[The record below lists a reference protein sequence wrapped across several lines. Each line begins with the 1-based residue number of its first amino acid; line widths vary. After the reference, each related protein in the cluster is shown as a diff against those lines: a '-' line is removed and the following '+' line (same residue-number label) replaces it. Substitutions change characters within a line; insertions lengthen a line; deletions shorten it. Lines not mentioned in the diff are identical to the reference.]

1 MIRLLLVCSA
11 ALLVAAPA
19 RAQEAA
25 APAPDA
31 AHLDAETARRARAEY
46 EAGVEH
52 YRSGRYRDAIHSFQ
66 VAAAL
71 TPSADLSYNIARAL
85 EELARREGSPADWD
99 AAIASYRRYLSD
111 SVDPPDRAEVEAH
124 VEELAELAEAARR
137 AALARPSTGTLSL
150 RVDRDGSSVRI
161 DGEARGTSPLGEPF
175 ELSPGRHRVSVAS
188 DGYTPF
194 EAEVSVEAGVRTS
207 AIVELVPATGYR
219 SQVGSPVLAWIS
231 FGLAG
236 ASLVGSAVLGAVA
249 ASDQSAALSPFD
261 PARLSE
267 ARGLAGWSDAALG
280 AAIGF
285 GALGVVLFFAE
296 SASVGTTV
304 THGPGDGAVVEAPET
319 AAPGGA
325 PEDADAGDVVSG
337 G

>member
-1 MIRLLLVCSA
+1 MPRLLAVCLA
-11 ALLVAAPA
+11 ALLVASPV
-19 RAQEAA
+19 RGQEAA
-25 APAPDA
+25 ESEAEA

-52 YRSGRYRDAIHSFQ
+52 YRSGRYRDSIHSFQ
-66 VAAAL
+66 VAASL
-71 TPSADLSYNIARAL
+71 TPSADLSFNIARAH

-111 SVDPPDRAEVEAH
+111 SVDPPDRSEVEAH
-124 VEELAELAEAARR
+124 IAELAELAEAARR
-137 AALARPSTGTLSL
+137 SALARPSTGTLVV
-150 RVDRDGSSVRI
+150 RVDREGAAVRI
-161 DGEARGTSPLGEPF
+161 DGDERGTSPLAEPF
-175 ELSPGRHRVSVAS
+175 ELAPGRHRVSVVS
-188 DGYTPF
+188 EGYTPY
-194 EAEVSVEAGVRTS
+194 EAEVSVEAGMRTS
-207 AIVELVPATGYR
+207 AVVELLPATGYR
-219 SQVGSPVLAWIS
+219 SQPGSPVFAWIS

-236 ASLVGSAVLGAVA
+236 ASLVGSAILGGVA

-285 GALGVVLFFAE
+285 GVLGVVLFFAE

-304 THGPGDGAVVEAPET
+304 THGPSETSDAEAAEPSSEGAASEEASD
-319 AAPGGA
+319 
-325 PEDADAGDVVSG
+325 DAVSG